1 MCVLFKKMASEEPKR
16 AEAKEAEAE
25 AEAGGQDQPKVRIF
39 FLWFIFF
46 ICLKRCHISKHNP

>member
-39 FLWFIFF
+39 FCGLF
-46 ICLKRCHISKHNP
+46 SSYV

>member
-1 MCVLFKKMASEEPKR
+1 MASEEPKR

-39 FLWFIFF
+39 LGGFIFF
-46 ICLKRCHISKHNP
+46 ICLKRCHISEHNP